1 MKKTKYL
8 FGFAILAGLLASGSA
23 LADRFHGHYGW
34 SLNFGMPFGYPY
46 YSYPYS
52 PPVVVV
58 PAPPTTYI
66 EQDTSTQD
74 APQASAP
81 QAANYW
87 YFCAKPEGY
96 YPYVKT
102 CAGGWT
108 KVSPIPPKP

>member
-1 MKKTKYL
+1 M
-8 FGFAILAGLLASGSA
+8 FVSNSA
-23 LADRFHGHYGW
+23 LAEHFHGHYGW
-34 SLNFGMPFGYPY
+34 SMNFGIPFGYPY
-46 YSYPYS
+46 YFYS
-52 PPVVVV
+52 PPVIVV

-66 EQDTSTQD
+66 EQDTNTQD

-87 YFCAKPEGY
+87 YYCAKPEGY
-96 YPYVKT
+96 YPYVKA